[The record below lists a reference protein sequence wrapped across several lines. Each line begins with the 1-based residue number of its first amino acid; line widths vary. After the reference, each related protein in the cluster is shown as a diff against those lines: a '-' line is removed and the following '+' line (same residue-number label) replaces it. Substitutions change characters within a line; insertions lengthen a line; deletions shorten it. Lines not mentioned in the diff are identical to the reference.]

1 MSNVTAPTP
10 QPSEEREFSYSL
22 LDVVATLYRWRKMIA
37 ILMAA
42 VAAGSV
48 VITLLL
54 SDYYTA
60 FATFMP
66 ANEEKE
72 LFSDAPSSNNGLY
85 GDDDAVDRL
94 LIFSESPILIANMMR
109 IFDLPTKYGI
119 DASSPKGQ
127 DKVAKRFLKLYNV
140 KKNQY
145 SGIEISI
152 QDTDPKLAAAM
163 ADTLLVQLQ
172 ALYSDATRQ
181 NKRQLIATYETALLD
196 KKAEIR
202 QLSDSIALLR
212 TRYSIYDVKKQS
224 ELLGSLV
231 VEAEAELSESR
242 SKLQIFRQGGKRDSI
257 VNVEAKIAGLTQM
270 LEMLRA
276 DNSDSATA
284 INLARF
290 NEGRDL
296 VLDYETRIKAASEN
310 LGDMQKQYAQFKAQ
324 ANSQAS
330 TIIILDPVQ
339 VPKIKSYPG
348 RSLMVI
354 GATFLAFVLGAL
366 AAIVLDMYRRV
377 NWQKIF
383 DNQQDIAQE

>member
-1 MSNVTAPTP
+1 
-10 QPSEEREFSYSL
+10 
-22 LDVVATLYRWRKMIA
+22 
-37 ILMAA
+37 
-42 VAAGSV
+42 
-48 VITLLL
+48 
-54 SDYYTA
+54 
-60 FATFMP
+60 
-66 ANEEKE
+66 
-72 LFSDAPSSNNGLY
+72 
-85 GDDDAVDRL
+85 
-94 LIFSESPILIANMMR
+94 
-109 IFDLPTKYGI
+109 
-119 DASSPKGQ
+119 
-127 DKVAKRFLKLYNV
+127 
-140 KKNQY
+140 
-145 SGIEISI
+145 
-152 QDTDPKLAAAM
+152 
-163 ADTLLVQLQ
+163 
-172 ALYSDATRQ
+172 
-181 NKRQLIATYETALLD
+181 
-196 KKAEIR
+196 
-202 QLSDSIALLR
+202 
-212 TRYSIYDVKKQS
+212 
-224 ELLGSLV
+224 
-231 VEAEAELSESR
+231 
-242 SKLQIFRQGGKRDSI
+242 
-257 VNVEAKIAGLTQM
+257 
-270 LEMLRA
+270 MLRA